1 MTLRPALM
9 LEFPPTQVQHWP
21 SGESFAAKIPLVE
34 VVLEAVEVVDGLL
47 VVAEIEKFPLGDMV
61 PALVLWPL
69 ILPLPSPSHA

>member
-9 LEFPPTQVQHWP
+9 LEFPPTQVQHQP